1 MAKRSQG
8 IGPRHTKILVF
19 MERYQK
25 QLGYPPSIREICEET
40 NISSTSVVNYYLDQL
55 EKWGYIKREK
65 NISRGITML
74 KDAFNKMIDEG
85 IAPIAEKIEELIHIP
100 VVGRIV
106 AGLPV
111 PVPASDLGYFDS
123 ESAIDIARSM
133 LPQREKME
141 EIFAL
146 EVQGDSMID
155 AMVNDGDVIIMK
167 RAQEAD
173 NGEMVAVWLLDKDET
188 TLEIFLHEGGKIR
201 LQPANKTMQP
211 IIIDDPKTVQ
221 VQGKVLMV
229 VRRMPIGLNYNGD

>member
-25 QLGYPPSIREICEET
+25 QVGYPPSIREICEET

-74 KDAFNKMIDEG
+74 KDAFNKMLDEG
-85 IAPIAEKIEELIHIP
+85 IAPLAEKIEELIHIP

-111 PVPASDLGYFDS
+111 PVPASDLSYFDS

-133 LPQREKME
+133 LPQREKVE
-141 EIFAL
+141 DIFAL

-167 RAQEAD
+167 RAQEAV

-188 TLEIFLHEGGKIR
+188 TLKYFYKEGGKIR
-201 LQPANKTMQP
+201 LQPANKTMKP

-229 VRRMPIGLNYNGD
+229 VRRLPMAA

>member
-1 MAKRSQG
+1 MEEIMAKRSQG
-8 IGPRHTKILVF
+8 IGPRHTKILAF
-19 MERYQK
+19 MESYQK
-25 QLGYPPSIREICEET
+25 QFRYPPSIREICEET

-74 KDAFNKMIDEG
+74 KDAFNKMIDDG
-85 IAPIAEKIEELIHIP
+85 VAPIVDRIEDLIRIP
-100 VVGRIV
+100 IVGRIV

-111 PVPASDLGYFDS
+111 PVPASDLSYFDP
-123 ESAIDIARSM
+123 ESVIDIARSM

-167 RAQEAD
+167 KAREAK

-188 TLEIFLHEGGKIR
+188 TLKYFYLEGGRVR

-229 VRRMPIGLNYNGD
+229 VRRLPTAV

>member
-25 QLGYPPSIREICEET
+25 QVGYPPSIREICEET

-74 KDAFNKMIDEG
+74 KDAFNKMLDEG
-85 IAPIAEKIEELIHIP
+85 ITPLAEKIEELIHIP

-111 PVPASDLGYFDS
+111 PVPASDLSYFDS

-133 LPQREKME
+133 LPQREKVE
-141 EIFAL
+141 DIFAL

-167 RAQEAD
+167 RAQEAV

-188 TLEIFLHEGGKIR
+188 TLKYFYKEGGKIR
-201 LQPANKTMQP
+201 LQPANKTMKP

-229 VRRMPIGLNYNGD
+229 VRRLPMAA

>member
-25 QLGYPPSIREICEET
+25 HVGYPPSIREICEET

-55 EKWGYIKREK
+55 ENWGYIKREK

-85 IAPIAEKIEELIHIP
+85 ITPIAEKIEELIHIP

-133 LPQREKME
+133 LPLREKVE
-141 EIFAL
+141 DIFAL

-167 RAQEAD
+167 RAQEAV

-188 TLEIFLHEGGKIR
+188 TLKYFYKEGGKIR

-229 VRRMPIGLNYNGD
+229 VRRLPTAA